1 MDWTSGYVAEID
13 YTYGYYRDLAP
24 GLIDFSLLTSG
35 HLPPR
40 RAGMRYLE
48 LGYGQG
54 LSASIHAAAAP
65 GEYWGTDFNPVQAA
79 GAQGLAQVSG
89 ADARF
94 VDDSF
99 ADFAARDDL
108 PQFDYIVLHGIWSWI
123 SDENRRVLVGIL
135 RDRLKV
141 GGVVY
146 FSFNTLP
153 GWAAAMPLRHM
164 MSIHMEAAG
173 THAEGMVSRIDS
185 AIAFTT
191 RLEEVGAR
199 YFTTNPMA
207 KERLSSIASQ
217 NRQYLAHEYF
227 NRDWAPMYFAEAHEW
242 LSDAKLKFATPAVAL
257 DQLLAYNLTAA
268 QRDVL
273 GGISYDVLRET
284 VRDYML
290 NQQFRRDLYS
300 RGARLLTALE
310 RLDRLNDL
318 SVTLTM
324 DAADIPFEVDAGL
337 GKVGLREDIFRPV
350 IEALAAGDGAPKRI
364 GELAEQPALM
374 ALPPGALIE
383 AITVLVGGGRAA
395 QVEDTDLILTPED
408 VEIAQPRC
416 QRLNS
421 HLIERSRVS
430 GDVTWLASPVIGGGV
445 EVSRFQQMF
454 LAARARGVKKPED
467 WARDAWSILQK
478 QNQSLIKDGQMLQ
491 TEDENLKELNAQAK
505 ALADVRL
512 PLLKRL
518 QVVP

>member
-13 YTYGYYRDLAP
+13 YTYGYYRELAP
-24 GLIDFSLLTSG
+24 SLIDFSLLTSG

-79 GAQGLAQVSG
+79 NAQALAQVSG

-94 VDDSF
+94 FDDSF

-108 PQFDYIVLHGIWSWI
+108 PQFDTIVLHGIWSWV
-123 SDENRRVLVGIL
+123 SDENRRVLIDIL

-153 GWAAAMPLRHM
+153 GWAVATPLRHL

-173 THAEGMVSRIDS
+173 THAEGMVSRIDA
-185 AIAFTT
+185 AIGFANT
-191 RLEEVGAR
+191 LAEVGAR
-199 YFTTNPMA
+199 YFTANPAA
-207 KERLSSIASQ
+207 KERLSNIASQ

-242 LSDAKLKFATPAVAL
+242 LSDARLKFAAPASAL

-268 QRDVL
+268 QREVL

-284 VRDYML
+284 VRDYLL

-300 RGARLLTALE
+300 RGARLLTPLE

-324 DAADIPFEVDAGL
+324 DPADIPFEVDAGL
-337 GKVGLREDIFRPV
+337 GKVGLREDIFAPV
-350 IEALAAGDGAPKRI
+350 IAALAAGGGAPKRI
-364 GELAEQPALM
+364 GDLAEKAELAS
-374 ALPPGALIE
+374 LPPGALVE
-383 AITVLVGGGRAA
+383 AITVLIGAGRASPA
-395 QVEDTDLILTPED
+395 QTPEA

-416 QRLNS
+416 ERLNT

-430 GDVTWLASPVIGGGV
+430 GDLSWLASPVIGGGV

-454 LAARARGVKKPED
+454 LAARARGLKKPED
-467 WARDAWSILQK
+467 WARDAWGILLK
-478 QNQSLIKDGQMLQ
+478 QNQFLIKDGQTLQ
-491 TEDENLKELNAQAK
+491 TEEENLNELSAQAK
-505 ALADVRL
+505 ALAEKRL

-518 QVVP
+518 QVVA

>member
-24 GLIDFSLLTSG
+24 GLIDFSLLSSG

-40 RAGMRYLE
+40 RSGMHYLE
-48 LGYGQG
+48 LGFGQG
-54 LSASIHAAAAP
+54 ISASIHAAASP

-79 GAQGLAQVSG
+79 HAQGLVQVAG
-89 ADARF
+89 ADAKF
-94 VDDSF
+94 FDDSF

-108 PQFDYIVLHGIWSWI
+108 PDFDYIILHGIWSWV
-123 SDENRRVLVGIL
+123 SDENRRVLVDIF

-141 GGVVY
+141 GGIVY

-185 AIAFTT
+185 AIAFAN
-191 RLEEVGAR
+191 RLADVGAR
-199 YFTTNPMA
+199 YFTANPTA
-207 KERLSSIASQ
+207 KERLANIASQ

-242 LSDAKLKFATPAVAL
+242 LADAKLKFAAPAVAL
-257 DQLLAYNLTAA
+257 DQLLAYNLTAP

-290 NQQFRRDLYS
+290 NNQFRRDLYS
-300 RGARLLTALE
+300 RGARLLTPLE
-310 RLDRLNDL
+310 RLDRFNDL
-318 SVTLTM
+318 AVTLTVE
-324 DAADIPFEVDAGL
+324 AADIPFEVDAGL
-337 GKVGLREDIFRPV
+337 GKVGLREDIFGPV

-364 GELAEQPALM
+364 GDLAEQAAIM

-383 AITVLVGGGRAA
+383 AITVLVGAGRAHPA
-395 QVEDTDLILTPED
+395 QSPED
-408 VEIAQPRC
+408 IEIAKPRC
-416 QRLNS
+416 QRLNA

-430 GDVTWLASPVIGGGV
+430 GDVTWLASPVTGGAV
-445 EVSRFQQMF
+445 EATRFQQMF
-454 LAARARGVKKPED
+454 LAARARGLKKPED

-478 QNQSLIKDGQMLQ
+478 QNQTLMKDGQVLH
-491 TEDENLKELNAQAK
+491 TDEENLAELTAQAK
-505 ALADVRL
+505 ALADTRL

-518 QVVP
+518 QVVS

>member
-24 GLIDFSLLTSG
+24 GLIDFSLLSSG

-48 LGYGQG
+48 LGFGQG
-54 LSASIHAAAAP
+54 LSASIHAAATP

-94 VDDSF
+94 FDDSF

-108 PQFDYIVLHGIWSWI
+108 PQFDYIVLHGIWSWV
-123 SDENRRVLVGIL
+123 SDENRRVLVSIL

-141 GGVVY
+141 GGIVY

-185 AIAFTT
+185 AIAFANK
-191 RLEEVGAR
+191 LDEVGAR
-199 YFTTNPMA
+199 YFAANPTA
-207 KERLSSIASQ
+207 KERLANIASQ

-242 LSDAKLKFATPAVAL
+242 LSDAKLKFAAPAVAL

-284 VRDYML
+284 VRDYLL

-300 RGARLLTALE
+300 RGARLLTPLE

-318 SVTLTM
+318 TVTLTM
-324 DAADIPFEVDAGL
+324 DAADVPFEVDAGL
-337 GKVGLREDIFRPV
+337 GKVGLREDIFGPV

-364 GELAEQPALM
+364 GDMAEQPALM
-374 ALPPGALIE
+374 ALPPGALVE
-383 AITVLVGGGRAA
+383 AITVLIGAGRAHPA
-395 QVEDTDLILTPED
+395 QTPED
-408 VEIAQPRC
+408 IEIAAPRC
-416 QRLNS
+416 QRLNA

-430 GDVTWLASPVIGGGV
+430 GDVVWLASPVIGGGV
-445 EVSRFQQMF
+445 DATRFQQMF
-454 LAARARGVKKPED
+454 LAARARGLKKPED
-467 WARDAWSILQK
+467 WARDAWGILQK
-478 QNQSLIKDGQMLQ
+478 QNQSLVKDGQTLQ
-491 TEDENLKELNAQAK
+491 TEEENLSELNAQAR
-505 ALADVRL
+505 ALLDKRL

-518 QVVP
+518 QVVA